1 MSIKREYAREDCGM
15 HQEDTIS
22 AICTPSGTGG
32 VGIVRLSGEEAI
44 AVAGAMFRPKNGK
57 KVEDI
62 GGATVTY
69 GELTD
74 KNGGVIDEALMLVM
88 KTPHSYTKEDVVE
101 FQCHGGPVVLRA
113 VLERTYALGARPAER
128 GEFTKRAFL
137 NGRLDL
143 SEAQAVMEVV
153 GAKTE
158 ASLRMAV
165 GHLSGRFSG
174 RIKALRQKALDLIA
188 HLEAAID
195 FPEEEIDDVVID
207 DVRLQVTAMRENLSE
222 MLRTAHAGRIL
233 SGGLKT
239 AIIGKPNVG
248 KSSLLNALL
257 IEERAIVTDI
267 PGTTRDSIE
276 AYADI
281 GGIPL
286 CLIDTAGI
294 REAKDA
300 VEKIGVER
308 ARACVAEAELVLAIF
323 DGAAPR
329 SEEDEEILAL
339 AKEKNTIFLLN
350 KSDQL
355 SAIDAMSEK
364 IIRRESPEAPII
376 RVSAKTGE
384 GLEALEELIREKAYG
399 GEINGDEASF
409 VHDAR
414 EENIL
419 QRAAG
424 YLADTLQTIENG
436 MSADFIVI
444 DLRSVWETLGE
455 ITGETA
461 GEGIIDAIFS
471 KFCLGK

>member
-1 MSIKREYAREDCGM
+1 M

-22 AICTPSGTGG
+22 AICTPSGAGG
-32 VGIVRLSGEEAI
+32 IGIVRLSGEGAI
-44 AVAGAMFRPKNGK
+44 AVASVMFRPKNGRN
-57 KVEDI
+57 VEDI
-62 GGATVTY
+62 KGGTVTY

-74 KNGGVIDEALMLVM
+74 KNGDVIDEALMLMM

-101 FQCHGGPVVLRA
+101 FQCHGGPVALRT

-137 NGRLDL
+137 NGRIDL

-174 RIKALRQKALDLIA
+174 RIKELRRKVLDLIA

-207 DVRLQVTAMRENLSE
+207 DVRLQVIAMQENISGILK
-222 MLRTAHAGRIL
+222 TAHAGRIL

-239 AIIGKPNVG
+239 AIVGKPNVG

-257 IEERAIVTDI
+257 TEERAIVTDI

-294 REAKDA
+294 RKAKDA

-308 ARACVAEAELVLAIF
+308 ARACVKEAELVLAIF
-323 DGAAPR
+323 DGAAPK
-329 SEEDEEILAL
+329 SEEDEEILEL
-339 AKEKNTIFLLN
+339 TGGKNTIFLLN
-350 KSDQL
+350 KSDRS
-355 SAIDAMSEK
+355 SAADAMNEAV
-364 IIRRESPEAPII
+364 IRREAPDAPILH
-376 RVSAKTGE
+376 VSAKTGE
-384 GLEALEELIREKAYG
+384 GLAALDEIIRERVYG
-399 GEINGDEASF
+399 GERNIDEASF
-409 VHDAR
+409 IHDAR

-419 QRAAG
+419 RRTAG
-424 YLADTLQTIENG
+424 YLSNTLQTIENG

>member
-1 MSIKREYAREDCGM
+1 M

-22 AICTPSGTGG
+22 AIATPPGAGS

-44 AVAGAMFRPKNGK
+44 AVAGAMFRAKSGKNM
-57 KVEDI
+57 EDI
-62 GGATVTY
+62 AAGSVTY
-69 GELTD
+69 GY
-74 KNGGVIDEALMLVM
+74 VIDEKGDVLDEALMLMM

-101 FQCHGGPVVLRA
+101 FQCHGGPVALRA
-113 VLERTYALGARPAER
+113 VLERTYMLGARPAER
-128 GEFTKRAFL
+128 GEFTKRAFF

-165 GHLSGRFSG
+165 GHLSGRFSE
-174 RIKALRQKALDLIA
+174 RIRELRHKALDMIA
-188 HLEAAID
+188 HLEATID

-207 DVRLQVTAMRENLSE
+207 DVRAQVAAMRDEVDA
-222 MLRTAHAGRIL
+222 MLKTAHAGRIL

-248 KSSLLNALL
+248 KSSLLNAMLF
-257 IEERAIVTDI
+257 EERAIVTNI

-276 AYADI
+276 AYADV
-281 GGIPL
+281 GGVPL

-294 REAKDA
+294 RKAKDA

-308 ARACVAEAELVLAIF
+308 ARACVQEAALVLAIF
-323 DGAAPR
+323 DGAAPM
-329 SEEDEEILAL
+329 SEEDKEILAL
-339 AKEKNTIFLLN
+339 AKDKETIFLLN

-355 SAIDAMSEK
+355 SALDAMSERV
-364 IIRRESPEAPII
+364 IHEAAPEASILRI
-376 RVSAKTGE
+376 SAKTGE
-384 GLEALEELIREKAYG
+384 GMEELGTLIRDKAYC
-399 GEINGDEASF
+399 GELNGDEASF

-414 EENIL
+414 EEDIL
-419 QRAAG
+419 RRVYG
-424 YLADTLQTIENG
+424 YLTDTLQTVENG

-461 GEGIIDAIFS
+461 GDGIIDAIFS

>member
-1 MSIKREYAREDCGM
+1 MR
-15 HQEDTIS
+15 QEDTIS
-22 AICTPSGTGG
+22 AISTPPGSGGI
-32 VGIVRLSGEEAI
+32 GIVRMSGEEAI
-44 AVAGAMFRPKNGK
+44 AIAGAMFRAKNGK
-57 KVEDI
+57 KAEDLN
-62 GGATVTY
+62 AASVTY
-69 GELTD
+69 GDLVD
-74 KNGGVIDEALMLVM
+74 GNGEIIDEALMLMM
-88 KTPHSYTKEDVVE
+88 KMPHSYTKEDVVE
-101 FQCHGGPVVLRA
+101 FQCHGGPVALRA

-137 NGRLDL
+137 NGRLNL
-143 SEAQAVMEVV
+143 SEAQGVMEVV

-165 GHLSGRFSG
+165 GRLSGRFSG
-174 RIKALRQKALDLIA
+174 KIKELRAKALDLIA
-188 HLEAAID
+188 HLEASID

-207 DVRLQVTAMRENLSE
+207 DVRLQTVAMKQAVDD
-222 MLRTAHAGRIL
+222 MLKTAHAGKIL

-257 IEERAIVTDI
+257 SEERAIVTDI

-276 AYADI
+276 AYSDV

-294 REAKDA
+294 RNAKDA
-300 VEKIGVER
+300 VEKIGVKR
-308 ARACVAEAELVLAIF
+308 ARVCVEEAALVLAIF
-323 DGAAPR
+323 DGTAPMTA
-329 SEEDEEILAL
+329 EDREILAL
-339 AKEKNTIFLLN
+339 TKGKDAIFLLN
-350 KSDQL
+350 KSDKER
-355 SAIDAMSEK
+355 APEAASEEE
-364 IIRRESPEAPII
+364 IRREVPGAVTLRI
-376 RVSAKTGE
+376 SAKTGE
-384 GLEALEELIREKAYG
+384 GLEALEKIIREKVYG
-399 GEINGDEASF
+399 SDLNGDEASF
-409 VHDAR
+409 VHDVR

-419 QRAAG
+419 RRASG
-424 YLADTLQTIENG
+424 YLTDTLQTIENG

>member
-1 MSIKREYAREDCGM
+1 MR
-15 HQEDTIS
+15 QEDTIS
-22 AICTPSGTGG
+22 AISTPPGAGG
-32 VGIVRLSGEEAI
+32 IGIVRMSGEESVAI
-44 AVAGAMFRPKNGK
+44 ACAMFRSKSGK
-57 KVEDI
+57 TVEDLD
-62 GGATVTY
+62 GTSVSY
-69 GELTD
+69 GYLVD
-74 KNGGVIDEALMLVM
+74 GNGGVIDEALMLMM
-88 KTPHSYTKEDVVE
+88 KMPHSYTKEDVVE

-113 VLERTYALGARPAER
+113 VLERTFELGARPAER

-143 SEAQAVMEVV
+143 SEAQGVMEVV

-158 ASLRMAV
+158 ASLRMAI
-165 GHLSGRFSG
+165 GRLSGRFSE
-174 RIKALRQKALDLIA
+174 RIKELRVKALDLIA
-188 HLEAAID
+188 HLEASID

-207 DVRLQVTAMRENLSE
+207 DVRLQAISMKQAVED
-222 MLRTAHAGRIL
+222 MLKTAHAGKIL

-257 IEERAIVTDI
+257 SEERAIVTDI

-276 AYADI
+276 AYSDI

-294 REAKDA
+294 RNAKDA
-300 VEKIGVER
+300 VEKIGVKR
-308 ARACVAEAELVLAIF
+308 ARACVEEAALVLAIF
-323 DGAAPR
+323 DGAAPMT
-329 SEEDEEILAL
+329 EEDREILELTRGKDA
-339 AKEKNTIFLLN
+339 IFLLN
-350 KSDQL
+350 KSDK
-355 SAIDAMSEK
+355 EK
-364 IIRRESPEAPII
+364 APGAAGEEEIRKILPEAEIVQ
-376 RVSAKTGE
+376 VSAKTGE
-384 GLEALEELIREKAYG
+384 GLESLEEIIREKVYG
-399 GEINGDEASF
+399 SDLNGDEASF
-409 VHDAR
+409 VHDVR

-419 QRAAG
+419 RRAHG
-424 YLADTLQTIENG
+424 YLVDTLQTIENG

>member
-1 MSIKREYAREDCGM
+1 M

-22 AICTPSGTGG
+22 AIATPPGAGS

-44 AVAGAMFRPKNGK
+44 AVAGAMFRAKSGKNM
-57 KVEDI
+57 EDI
-62 GGATVTY
+62 AAGSVTY
-69 GELTD
+69 GY
-74 KNGGVIDEALMLVM
+74 VIDEKGDVLDEALMLMM
-88 KTPHSYTKEDVVE
+88 KMPHSYTKEDVVE
-101 FQCHGGPVVLRA
+101 FQCHGGPVALRA
-113 VLERTYALGARPAER
+113 VLERTYMLGARPAER

-165 GHLSGRFSG
+165 GHLSGRFSE
-174 RIKALRQKALDLIA
+174 RIRELRHKALDMIA
-188 HLEAAID
+188 HLEATID

-207 DVRLQVTAMRENLSE
+207 DVRAQVAAMRDEVDA
-222 MLRTAHAGRIL
+222 MLKTAHAGRIL

-248 KSSLLNALL
+248 KSSLLNAMLF
-257 IEERAIVTDI
+257 EERAIVTNI

-276 AYADI
+276 AYADV
-281 GGIPL
+281 GGVPL

-294 REAKDA
+294 RKAKDA

-308 ARACVAEAELVLAIF
+308 ARACVQEAALVLAIF
-323 DGAAPR
+323 DGAAPM
-329 SEEDEEILAL
+329 SEEDKEILAL
-339 AKEKNTIFLLN
+339 AKDKETIFLLN

-355 SAIDAMSEK
+355 SALDAMSERV
-364 IIRRESPEAPII
+364 IHEAAPEAPILRI
-376 RVSAKTGE
+376 SAKTGE
-384 GLEALEELIREKAYG
+384 GMEELGTLIRDKAYG
-399 GEINGDEASF
+399 GELNGDEASF

-414 EENIL
+414 EEDIL
-419 QRAAG
+419 RRVYG
-424 YLADTLQTIENG
+424 YLADTLQTVENG

-461 GEGIIDAIFS
+461 GDGIIDAIFS

>member
-1 MSIKREYAREDCGM
+1 M

-22 AICTPSGTGG
+22 AIATPPGSAGIG
-32 VGIVRLSGEEAI
+32 VVRLSGEESI
-44 AVAGAMFRPKNGK
+44 AVASAMFRPKNGN
-57 KVEDI
+57 KVEDVVS
-62 GGATVTY
+62 ASVTY
-69 GELTD
+69 GEIVD
-74 KNGGVIDEALMLVM
+74 GNGDILDEALMLMM
-88 KTPHSYTKEDVVE
+88 KMPHSYTREDVVE
-101 FQCHGGPVVLRA
+101 FQCHGGPVILRA
-113 VLERTYALGARPAER
+113 VLERTYELGARPADR

-158 ASLRMAV
+158 ASLRMAI
-165 GHLSGRFSG
+165 GHLSGRFSE
-174 RIKALRQKALDLIA
+174 RIKKLRQKSLDLIA
-188 HLEAAID
+188 HLEAVID

-207 DVRLQVTAMRENLSE
+207 DVRLQISAMRDEIE
-222 MLRTAHAGRIL
+222 AMLKTAHAGRIL

-248 KSSLLNALL
+248 KSSLLNILL
-257 IEERAIVTDI
+257 REERAIVTNI

-276 AYADI
+276 AYADV
-281 GGIPL
+281 GGVPL

-294 REAKDA
+294 RRAKDA

-308 ARACVAEAELVLAIF
+308 ARACVQEASLVLAVF
-323 DGAAPR
+323 DGAAPMTG
-329 SEEDEEILAL
+329 EDEEILAL
-339 AKEKNTIFLLN
+339 AKGKDTIFLLN
-350 KSDQL
+350 KSDQI
-355 SAIDAMSEK
+355 SSPDAVCESV
-364 IIRRESPEAPII
+364 IREIVPTAPVL

-384 GLEALEELIREKAYG
+384 GLEALEPWIREKAYG
-399 GEINGDEASF
+399 SELKGDEASF

-414 EENIL
+414 EEEIL
-419 QRAAG
+419 RRASG